1 MTDSQNDDGLAEG
14 ARGADFEDDRFA
26 SQVFARI
33 EPVLSGPQPLSS
45 ESVRGLAEL
54 QAWMAQPAEEVGA
67 EPTEPP
73 VNIVDRSAD
82 RSQSLEKCPR
92 CENGRIGPRQFMCT
106 LCSGSAVVQRWV
118 ADLEYAQWME
128 KFASEANAE
137 GTVEHAGTG
146 TVEDPSTDGNERL
159 PANSIGPAPSPEL
172 EPCPRC
178 VQGRIGKARL
188 TCTLCFG
195 AATVQSWVADNERA
209 QQASWASYL
218 AMRRAEHVAE
228 QDEAD
233 ELGDV
238 GRKRKT

>member
-1 MTDSQNDDGLAEG
+1 MTDSQNDDGMAEG
-14 ARGADFEDDRFA
+14 VRGPDFEDDRFA
-26 SQVFARI
+26 SRVFARI

-54 QAWMAQPAEEVGA
+54 QAWMAQPAEEARA

-92 CENGRIGPRQFMCT
+92 CENGRVGPRQFTCT

-128 KFASEANAE
+128 KFASKVNAE
-137 GTVEHAGTG
+137 PTVEQAD
-146 TVEDPSTDGNERL
+146 TVTAEDRSADGDERL
-159 PANSIGPAPSPEL
+159 PANSSGPAPLPGL
-172 EPCPRC
+172 ESCPRC

-195 AATVQSWVADNERA
+195 ATMVQSWVADNERA

-218 AMRRAEHVAE
+218 AMRRAKRVVE
-228 QDEAD
+228 QEAAD

-238 GRKRKT
+238 GQKRTT

>member
-1 MTDSQNDDGLAEG
+1 MTNSQNDDGLAES
-14 ARGADFEDDRFA
+14 ARGPDFEDDRFA

-67 EPTEPP
+67 EPAEPP
-73 VNIVDRSAD
+73 VSIVDPSAD

-92 CENGRIGPRQFMCT
+92 CENGRIGPRRFTCT
-106 LCSGSAVVQRWV
+106 LCSGLAVVQRWV

-128 KFASEANAE
+128 KFASEVNAE
-137 GTVEHAGTG
+137 TTVEQAGI
-146 TVEDPSTDGNERL
+146 VAAEDPSADGDERV
-159 PANSIGPAPSPEL
+159 PAHSSGPAPSPGL

-195 AATVQSWVADNERA
+195 AAMVQSWVADNERV

-218 AMRRAEHVAE
+218 AMRRAKRVAE
-228 QDEAD
+228 QEEAD

-238 GRKRKT
+238 GQKRKT